1 MNFRTPTWRLPFHCF
16 GASNMAAA
24 TSTAETEKSQG
35 RGCAIRDVAH
45 FVKKRKPNPCLKLY
59 QEQQK
64 YNQTDENCYLMKTI
78 GYNKN
83 FFVSSN
89 YRVTDNCHEQIPQSC
104 PENVFLFLSLLR
116 DCDFKSGGGDRSLT
130 SNEKLTILQS
140 LNWFNK
146 NKVRLLLTLI
156 CSLIVAI
163 NALV

>member
-1 MNFRTPTWRLPFHCF
+1 MTPIEGFHSLGQHIFKSLGTKESVHIRKKMNFRTPTWRLPFHCF

-45 FVKKRKPNPCLKLY
+45 FVKNRKPNPCLKLY

-89 YRVTDNCHEQIPQSC
+89 NRVTDNCHEHRFLSH
-104 PENVFLFLSLLR
+104 VLKMFSFFFLFYEIV
-116 DCDFKSGGGDRSLT
+116 T
-130 SNEKLTILQS
+130 SNQVVGIGP
-140 LNWFNK
+140 
-146 NKVRLLLTLI
+146 
-156 CSLIVAI
+156 
-163 NALV
+163 